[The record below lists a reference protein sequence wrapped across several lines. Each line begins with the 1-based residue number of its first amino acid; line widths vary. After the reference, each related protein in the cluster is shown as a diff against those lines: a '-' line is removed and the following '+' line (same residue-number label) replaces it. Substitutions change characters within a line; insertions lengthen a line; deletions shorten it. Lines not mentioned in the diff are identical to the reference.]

1 MNNLYVKE
9 YRMTAKDKA
18 EELFVRF
25 NKEGLHQ
32 ISSVINRF
40 IRKEMIKQCALIA
53 VDEIIDFTINNC
65 CEHQNRKFWEEVQ
78 QEIEK
83 L

>member
-1 MNNLYVKE
+1 
-9 YRMTAKDKA
+9 MTPQEKA

-53 VDEIIDFTINNC
+53 VDEIINIGYWSFM
-65 CEHQNRKFWEEVQ
+65 ESGGKQEQEYWHKVK

>member
-1 MNNLYVKE
+1 
-9 YRMTAKDKA
+9 MTPEEKA

-40 IRKEMIKQCALIA
+40 IRKQMIKQCALIA
-53 VDEIIDFTINNC
+53 VDECINSSTSFLS
-65 CEHQNRKFWEEVQ
+65 QEVAYQ
-78 QEIEK
+78 KSKEYWYNVKNEIQK